1 MKWSRT
7 SKICFF
13 IIWLVLAFCLVLMNT
28 GRVSITYSGFGV
40 DSAGVLYVG
49 KEGVIEKYDGNKMI
63 GEISPQTS
71 RGYAFT
77 VKEDDT
83 ILLSTAD
90 MVYKLDLSGK
100 VLDEW
105 EDEGTSTFNDLQF
118 IRKFIAKDGRQ
129 YAMKLH
135 FGRTIICSGK
145 DVIYKMPMLD
155 YIVRILWYSCFVGA
169 FVLAIALFIQ
179 WLKDHNNKS
188 VPEQTDKDLT
198 IEK

>member
-1 MKWSRT
+1 
-7 SKICFF
+7 
-13 IIWLVLAFCLVLMNT
+13 
-28 GRVSITYSGFGV
+28 
-40 DSAGVLYVG
+40 
-49 KEGVIEKYDGNKMI
+49 
-63 GEISPQTS
+63 
-71 RGYAFT
+71 
-77 VKEDDT
+77 
-83 ILLSTAD
+83 
-90 MVYKLDLSGK
+90 
-100 VLDEW
+100 
-105 EDEGTSTFNDLQF
+105 
-118 IRKFIAKDGRQ
+118 
-129 YAMKLH
+129 MKLH